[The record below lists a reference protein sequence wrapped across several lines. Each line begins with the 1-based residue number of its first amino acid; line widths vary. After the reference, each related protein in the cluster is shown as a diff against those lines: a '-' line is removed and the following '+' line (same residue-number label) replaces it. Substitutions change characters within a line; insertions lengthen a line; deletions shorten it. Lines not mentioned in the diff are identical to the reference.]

1 MVVFS
6 TSDKTSL
13 NPLDLIPIANV
24 TCKLKSIEFVAVRL
38 DE

>member
-1 MVVFS
+1 MVAFS

-13 NPLDLIPIANV
+13 KLLDLIPIANV
-24 TCKLKSIEFVAVRL
+24 IYKLESIEFVAVRP